1 MDLQT
6 FRSLTGQ
13 GGDLPKTEAA
23 PRYVVGM
30 GARDQ
35 SAMTVSA
42 LNQYIHTLI
51 ASDTALSDLTV
62 RGEISNFVAHR
73 SGHCYF
79 SLKDEGGLVRAVMFR
94 TAASRLAFRP
104 ESGMKVLVHG
114 YVSVYDKDGQYQL
127 YVSAMEPDGIGSLY
141 LAFEERKRRL
151 AAEGLFD
158 ASRKRPIP
166 RYPARI
172 GVITSPTG
180 AAIRDILH
188 ILARRYPCAEVLL
201 YPALV
206 QGEEAARSMIA
217 GLRWFQEQN
226 AADVLIIGRG
236 GGSFEDLFAFQDEGL
251 AREIAASTI
260 PVISAVGHE
269 TDFSISDFVADL
281 RAPTPSAAAELAVPD
296 MTELLARTEQL
307 RARMRTGLS
316 ATVSRGAERLAQLSA
331 RPVLRRADRF
341 FDAQKTAL
349 LRQTEHVFSALRRI
363 LSDGDARLAEMG
375 GKLDALSPLAV
386 LSRGY
391 AAAFHAD
398 GRAVTSVHHLSTGD
412 RLSLRLADGSASV
425 RVEDLHDEDQE
436 HKEKGEES

>member
-1 MDLQT
+1 
-6 FRSLTGQ
+6 
-13 GGDLPKTEAA
+13 
-23 PRYVVGM
+23 
-30 GARDQ
+30 
-35 SAMTVSA
+35 
-42 LNQYIHTLI
+42 
-51 ASDTALSDLTV
+51 
-62 RGEISNFVAHR
+62 
-73 SGHCYF
+73 
-79 SLKDEGGLVRAVMFR
+79 
-94 TAASRLAFRP
+94 
-104 ESGMKVLVHG
+104 
-114 YVSVYDKDGQYQL
+114 
-127 YVSAMEPDGIGSLY
+127 
-141 LAFEERKRRL
+141 
-151 AAEGLFD
+151 
-158 ASRKRPIP
+158 
-166 RYPARI
+166 
-172 GVITSPTG
+172 
-180 AAIRDILH
+180 
-188 ILARRYPCAEVLL
+188 
-201 YPALV
+201 
-206 QGEEAARSMIA
+206 MIA

-341 FDAQKTAL
+341 FDVQKTAL

>member
-1 MDLQT
+1 
-6 FRSLTGQ
+6 
-13 GGDLPKTEAA
+13 
-23 PRYVVGM
+23 
-30 GARDQ
+30 
-35 SAMTVSA
+35 MTVSA

-79 SLKDEGGLVRAVMFR
+79 SLKDEGGLIRAVMFR

-114 YVSVYDKDGQYQL
+114 YVSVYEKDGQYQL

-151 AAEGLFD
+151 ATEGLFD

-296 MTELLARTEQL
+296 MTELLART
-307 RARMRTGLS
+307 
-316 ATVSRGAERLAQLSA
+316 
-331 RPVLRRADRF
+331 
-341 FDAQKTAL
+341 
-349 LRQTEHVFSALRRI
+349 
-363 LSDGDARLAEMG
+363 
-375 GKLDALSPLAV
+375 
-386 LSRGY
+386 
-391 AAAFHAD
+391 
-398 GRAVTSVHHLSTGD
+398 
-412 RLSLRLADGSASV
+412 ASQHF
-425 RVEDLHDEDQE
+425 RS
-436 HKEKGEES
+436 G